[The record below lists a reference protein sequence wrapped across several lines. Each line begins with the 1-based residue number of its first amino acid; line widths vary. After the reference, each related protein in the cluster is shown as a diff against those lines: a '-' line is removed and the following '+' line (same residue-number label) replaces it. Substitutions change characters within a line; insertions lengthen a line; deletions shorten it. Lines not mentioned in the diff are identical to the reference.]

1 MSTRALS
8 QPHATT
14 NQRAAARLPS
24 LGTLSV
30 YTFLVLVLIVT
41 LCPFVWVVLAS
52 LNTTQGI
59 LSSQIVPTSFH
70 WDNYHAP
77 G

>member
-8 QPHATT
+8 QPRATT
-14 NQRAAARLPS
+14 NQRTAARRIS

-30 YTFLVLVLIVT
+30 YAFLVVVLIVT

-70 WDNYHAP
+70 WDN
-77 G
+77 